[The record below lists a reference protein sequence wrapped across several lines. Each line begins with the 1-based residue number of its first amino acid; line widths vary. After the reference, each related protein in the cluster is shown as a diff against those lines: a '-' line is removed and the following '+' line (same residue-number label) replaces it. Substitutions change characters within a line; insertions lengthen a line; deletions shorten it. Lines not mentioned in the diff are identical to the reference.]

1 MTLSGPYEDT
11 SGRNMASSL
20 VTLQS
25 RIAFASGVVLACSE
39 HLGTN
44 LGLVGFLSI
53 VACMAA

>member
-1 MTLSGPYEDT
+1 
-11 SGRNMASSL
+11 MASSL

-25 RIAFASGVVLACSE
+25 RIAFTSGVVLACSE